1 MFNHNHC
8 AQNAHPAASANLQ
21 GLEGW
26 QLAAR
31 GVQMAINNRVEEGQE
46 LLKVD
51 SSCIHRQA
59 GLCYLSFIVSI
70 NMFSKYFNY
79 RINKDSQ

>member
-1 MFNHNHC
+1 MFLVFISNHNHC
-8 AQNAHPAASANLQ
+8 AQNAHPAASSNLQ

-59 GLCYLSFIVSI
+59 GLCYLSFIVSTNKI
-70 NMFSKYFNY
+70 KFSV
-79 RINKDSQ
+79 